1 MDPEEE
7 RTEFLQI
14 ILLDF
19 LAVNAEEDNLIY
31 DYARHFYLVQW
42 YKDVIDRK
50 KKVAE
55 GETGYASRK
64 VKKSKAKRRRSD
76 SDASNSDDFD
86 DDDVKIVKSKTT
98 DQELNRAI
106 FSKLEQ
112 RKAYFLSKVS
122 PSAGGVTSDIKTYI
136 DYSNAH
142 LITQYLA
149 SKKTFMQS
157 FQQFLNKILVVI
169 VDTSIAIRTKAIK
182 CLANIVEVDP
192 SILQD
197 KILHM
202 GVGQKLLDPS
212 ISVREAAVDLVGKY
226 VLSSPDLIDQYYDM
240 LAERILDTGVSVRKR
255 VIRIMRDICIEY
267 PDFDKIPDICVKM
280 IRRVNDEEMIQ
291 KLVTEVFM
299 RMWFMPCPDN
309 DKVIYVFDL
318 NCLIK

>member
-1 MDPEEE
+1 M
-7 RTEFLQI
+7 
-14 ILLDF
+14 
-19 LAVNAEEDNLIY
+19 NAEEDNLIY

-64 VKKSKAKRRRSD
+64 VKAKKHRRHHRSD
-76 SDASNSDDFD
+76 SDESNSDDDYD
-86 DDDVKIVKSKTT
+86 DDDVKVVKSKTT
-98 DQELNRAI
+98 DQELNREI
-106 FSKLEQ
+106 FNKLEQ

-122 PSAGGVTSDIKTYI
+122 TSGGAGVTTDIKTYI

-157 FQQFLNKILVVI
+157 FQQFLNKILYVI
-169 VDTSIAIRTKAIK
+169 LDTSIAIRTKAIK

-226 VLSSPDLIDQYYDM
+226 VLSSSDLIDQYYDM

-267 PDFDKIPDICVKM
+267 PDFDRIPEICVKM

-291 KLVTEVFM
+291 KLVTDVFM

-309 DKVIYVFDL
+309 DRVSSCSNLTLTV
-318 NCLIK
+318 